1 MIEARCACFD
11 PTQLRAEDMTE
22 RGEDM
27 TERGEDMTEKRG
39 LPFIQTLNSHRLA
52 PLVVG
57 IQIPGHVYV
66 AQGGMGQG

>member
-1 MIEARCACFD
+1 
-11 PTQLRAEDMTE
+11 MTE